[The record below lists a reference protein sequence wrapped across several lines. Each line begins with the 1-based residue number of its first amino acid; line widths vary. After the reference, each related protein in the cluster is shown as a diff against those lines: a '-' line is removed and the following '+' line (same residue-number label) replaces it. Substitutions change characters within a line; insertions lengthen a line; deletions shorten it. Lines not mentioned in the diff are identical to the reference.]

1 MSTKNRLNS
10 FEELCSVIETLRSP
24 EGCPWDRKQTADTL
38 SNDMIE
44 EVYEAVDAIKE
55 NDDEHL
61 KEELGD
67 VYLLVT
73 MISYIK
79 EQEGAFQIS
88 DVLDGISEKLIR
100 RHPHV
105 FSDASA
111 ENPEEVK
118 ELWEDIKVN
127 VEGRAAKKSILD
139 KVSKGLPPLERAY
152 KIQKKAAKAG
162 FDWPDISG
170 VWDKV
175 HEEIEEVR
183 SVKKGDKEHL
193 TEEIGDLLFSVVNI
207 ARYMDIDPAEA
218 MHRCNKKFIS
228 RFSYVE
234 ENMKEKQ
241 LEMNF
246 GNFETMDQL
255 WDESKLK

>member
-1 MSTKNRLNS
+1 MDDNKRTKS

-24 EGCPWDRKQTADTL
+24 EGCPWDRKQTAESL
-38 SNDMIE
+38 SGDIIE
-44 EVYEAVDAIKE
+44 EVYEAVDAIRE
-55 NDDEHL
+55 NDDRHL
-61 KEELGD
+61 MEELGD

-79 EQEGAFQIS
+79 EQDGQFTIS

-105 FSDASA
+105 FSDAVA
-111 ENPEEVK
+111 DNPEEVK
-118 ELWEDIKVN
+118 KQWEEIKVN
-127 VEGRAAKKSILD
+127 VEGRKPKKSIMD

-183 SVKKGDKEHL
+183 GVDEGNREYL
-193 TEEIGDLLFSVVNI
+193 MEEIGDLLFSVVNI

-218 MHRCNKKFIS
+218 MHRCNQKFIK

-234 ENMKEKQ
+234 ENMQEKQ

-246 GNFETMDQL
+246 DNFEIMDQL